1 MTARIPFLDLGAQ
14 HAEIADEVAQGFER
28 ILATTTFLGGPDVDA
43 FESEF
48 AAYQGVGHAIGL
60 ANGTDAV
67 EFALR
72 AVGVGPGD
80 EVVMPANTFV
90 ATAEAA
96 WRIGAKVVLVDI
108 DPESYL
114 MDLAAAAAA
123 RTSRTRAVVPVHL
136 FGRLV
141 DIPALRDRVGEV
153 AVVEDAAQ
161 AQGARLRGRAAG
173 QGGIAA
179 TSFYPGKNLGAYGDA
194 GAVVTDS
201 AEFGRYVRRLGGH
214 GGLVKYE
221 HDIVGF
227 TSRLDALQAV
237 VLRAKLAHLDEWNAR
252 RRHLAQRYDDLLAD
266 LPILLPE
273 IPAEA
278 ESHVWHLYV
287 VRLPDDAPVTARDEV
302 LARLT
307 ASGVG
312 TGIHYP
318 KPVHLTPAFADLGYS
333 LGAFPHAERAAE
345 RMFSLPMYPHLSD
358 AQQDE
363 VVAALTAALQ

>member
-1 MTARIPFLDLGAQ
+1 MSVRIPFLDLGSQ
-14 HAEIADEVAQGFER
+14 HAEIAADVMRGFER
-28 ILATTTFLGGPDVDA
+28 IFATTAFLGGPDVDG

-48 AAYQGVGHAIGL
+48 AAYQGASHAVGL

-72 AVGVGPGD
+72 AVGVGRGG

-108 DPESYL
+108 DPSTSL
-114 MDLAAAAAA
+114 MDLDAGLEAC
-123 RTSRTRAVVPVHL
+123 TSRTQAVVPVHL

-141 DIPALRDRVGEV
+141 DVPALRARVGGIP
-153 AVVEDAAQ
+153 VVEDAAQ
-161 AQGARLRGRAAG
+161 SQGARLDGRAAG

-201 AEFGRYVRRLGGH
+201 AELASHVRRLGGH
-214 GGLVKYE
+214 GGLAKYE

-237 VLRAKLAHLDEWNAR
+237 VLRAKLKRLDDWNAQR
-252 RRHLAQRYDDLLAD
+252 RRLARRYDDLLCD
-266 LPILLPE
+266 LPIVRPSLPAD
-273 IPAEA
+273 P

-287 VRLPDDAPVTARDEV
+287 VRLPEDAPAERRDEV
-302 LARLT
+302 LERLS
-307 ASGVG
+307 AAGVG

-318 KPVHLTPAFADLGYS
+318 KPVHLTPAFADLGYRES
-333 LGAFPHAERAAE
+333 AFPHAERASDTI
-345 RMFSLPMYPHLSD
+345 FSLPMYPHLSD
-358 AQQDE
+358 TQQDY
-363 VVAALTAALQ
+363 VVAAMTAALA